1 MQEHAGE
8 VLASSEGVVFGEVQ
22 RNWGWLLALGV
33 LFLILGIVGLGM
45 TFALT
50 MASVLFF
57 GVLILIGGGL
67 QLFESFKCKGWKSR
81 LWHVI
86 IAVLYIL
93 VGIEIVTNPMFASA
107 VLTLLLAFG
116 IIAVGIVRI
125 IMAIQ
130 MRAFKGWIWP
140 LLGGIISL
148 LLGVMIASRWPVSGL
163 WVIGLFVAIEML
175 AHGWSYIFIALAAK
189 SAPDMA
195 TENHPA

>member
-1 MQEHAGE
+1 MQENAE
-8 VLASSEGVVFGEVQ
+8 KALVSSEGVVFGEVQ
-22 RNWGWLLALGV
+22 RNWGWLLALGI

-67 QLFESFKCKGWKSR
+67 QLFESFKCKGWKSM
-81 LWHVI
+81 LWHVL

-93 VGIEIVTNPMFASA
+93 VGIEIVTNPMAASA
-107 VLTLLLAFG
+107 ILTLLLAFG

-125 IMAIQ
+125 VMAIQ
-130 MRAFKGWIWP
+130 LRPLKGWIWP
-140 LLGGIISL
+140 LLGWIVSI

-163 WVIGLFVAIEML
+163 WVIGLFVAIEMI
-175 AHGWSYIFIALAAK
+175 AHGWSYVFIALAAK
-189 SAPDMA
+189 NAPDVA
-195 TENHPA
+195 AENHPA